1 MGGEF
6 GREVGDALLV
16 LLVGLDL
23 PRLVGEPAYVGDDG
37 GGHLV
42 GGEEAIS

>member
-23 PRLVGEPAYVGDDG
+23 PRLVGESAYVGDDVG
-37 GGHLV
+37 GGGVTPCQHD
-42 GGEEAIS
+42 